1 MPKIDTR
8 NATKGNVLDLKTGRK
23 TLRFIA
29 GAGGNDHPDQS
40 DRIEYE
46 ELLFLNGEVELKDG
60 SRYWAVIGISPEDG
74 GEHWFTGL
82 WLEGGGF
89 TCQDDENFLERL
101 GKTKKEVY
109 GYRYRY
115 WPTYLSR
122 DHHINY
128 ETGWSN

>member
-1 MPKIDTR
+1 MPKINTR
-8 NATKGNVLDLKTGRK
+8 PKTKGNVLNLQTDRK
-23 TLRFIA
+23 TLRFVA
-29 GAGGNDHPDQS
+29 GAGENEHPDQS

-60 SRYWAVIGISPEDG
+60 SRYWAVIGISPEDS

-82 WLEGGGF
+82 FLEGGDF
-89 TCQDDENFLERL
+89 VTQDDPDFLNKL
-101 GKTKKEVY
+101 GKTKEEVY

-122 DHHINY
+122 DHHIN
-128 ETGWSN
+128 EFTGWSE